1 MTTIDEML
9 KTPLEQMSHEDRTR
23 LTLALLDSGP
33 TRCLETGEEAML
45 ILSADNLPPNGRC
58 SVGARSYVTFIAT
71 RLIVLETERERCETV
86 ATEAVTERGALWW
99 KRTTREKKYATV
111 FTMVRAPAEAW
122 DVVSIFCGSANVLP
136 AALTAPAPASLFATD
151 PSPISFRVTEGF
163 DVSLQVRHHMHDPAS
178 FRAVLLGRR
187 VQSEEAAS

>member
-23 LTLALLDSGP
+23 LTLALLGASP
-33 TRCLETGEEAML
+33 TRCLETGEAAML
-45 ILSADNLPPNGRC
+45 IIAADDIPPGERR
-58 SVGARSYVTFIAT
+58 SVGARSYVTFDAT
-71 RLIVLETERERCETV
+71 RLVMLPTERECRDTNCTETI
-86 ATEAVTERGALWW
+86 TERGALWW
-99 KRTTREKKYATV
+99 KRTTREKRYVPVCRMARTS
-111 FTMVRAPAEAW
+111 AEAW
-122 DVVSIFCGSANVLP
+122 EVASIFCGSTNVLP
-136 AALTAPAPASLFATD
+136 AALTAPAPASMFATD